1 VGVTELSVLVTASPE
16 TRRCLD
22 IIKANVNKEIPSA
35 EYYEKMHY
43 ASFKNPSTNRRF
55 VQLNPLGKQ
64 IRLFTKLPVPFDVRL
79 ELTPSSSS
87 WAETYPSIFKIRSEA
102 DIEKATYLIIKS
114 YVSDLEKAR

>member
-1 VGVTELSVLVTASPE
+1 LSTLVTASPE
-16 TRRCLD
+16 TRRWLD
-22 IIKANVNKEIPSA
+22 IIKVNVSKEIPSV

-64 IRLFTKLPVPFDVRL
+64 IRLFTKLPVSFDVRF
-79 ELTPSSSS
+79 EPTPSSRT
-87 WAETYPSIFKIRSEA
+87 WAETYPSIFKIRSEQ

-114 YVSDLEKAR
+114 YTFDLEKRR